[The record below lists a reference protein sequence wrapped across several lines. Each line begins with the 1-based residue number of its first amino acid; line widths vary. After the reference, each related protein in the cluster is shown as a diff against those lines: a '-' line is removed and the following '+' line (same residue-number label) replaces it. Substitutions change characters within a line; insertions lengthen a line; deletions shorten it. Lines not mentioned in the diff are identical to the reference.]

1 MNLTVAATP
10 TRNHAVRAATT
21 VNETQLLLG
30 RKMLRSCARQVSQ
43 ASTGA
48 IQVHVGA
55 QSYIDILIS
64 LHLSLHLPHDH
75 REAPNREPRAIRT
88 TDQLC

>member
-10 TRNHAVRAATT
+10 TRNHAVLAATT

-64 LHLSLHLPHDH
+64 LHLPHDH